1 MGRSAAWGYAR
12 IITGTLVGGALGFY
26 VMHRLEISYKVR
38 LTLLCYLRFIN
49 SYSFAFL
56 TINLAVVRLFGRF
69 LLYTQEKWDERLK
82 KYEEELNKKKE
93 DSSKEL
99 QESL

>member
-12 IITGTLVGGALGFY
+12 IITGTLVGGAFGFY
-26 VMHRLEISYKVR
+26 VMHRFEISYK
-38 LTLLCYLRFIN
+38 
-49 SYSFAFL
+49 
-56 TINLAVVRLFGRF
+56 
-69 LLYTQEKWDERLK
+69 EKWDERLK